1 MRAQVGPA
9 GQAAGVPSIG
19 LCGVA
24 LGTACASN
32 CAPTP
37 LQAASAVGIEDAIG
51 DIREITM
58 SLIVLL
64 IILLLL
70 FGGGGFYLGGPA
82 VGGSLGTIILVILIV
97 MLVSGKRL

>member
-1 MRAQVGPA
+1 MPTRSVVGGRPTWFHTLDFAVLLWETPASVMRVNARLKPTLPRHRRCIGE
-9 GQAAGVPSIG
+9 GQGERA
-19 LCGVA
+19 
-24 LGTACASN
+24 
-32 CAPTP
+32 
-37 LQAASAVGIEDAIG
+37 
-51 DIREITM
+51 R

-70 FGGGGFYLGGPA
+70 FGGGGFYLGGPV